1 MRIALTAWGIN
12 PCGYINIAYM
22 PKSASG
28 TTSTHAK
35 ELLQECHAATHIL
48 ILVTRLW
55 EWGDGLSL
63 SMARANCT
71 SIALMHAL
79 NRYNI
84 YIYTH
89 LSPQCICFSLSI
101 YFFIHDL
108 DFHISCCY
116 AGYDPSVWPRPSAA
130 AATAQAPPGVPLDH
144 LPLQRRLAAIMEVL
158 EVSRID
164 LAGNHIDIPSY
175 KIHHPSFR
183 YTMVYLA
190 NGWFR
195 GFIDG
200 DTWWYMNLTVNI

>member
-1 MRIALTAWGIN
+1 
-12 PCGYINIAYM
+12 M

-28 TTSTHAK
+28 TTSTQCQGTAPGMPC
-35 ELLQECHAATHIL
+35 CHSYPDT
-48 ILVTRLW
+48 
-55 EWGDGLSL
+55 GDQAVRMGRWFV

-164 LAGNHIDIPSY
+164 SEII
-175 KIHHPSFR
+175 
-183 YTMVYLA
+183 
-190 NGWFR
+190 
-195 GFIDG
+195 
-200 DTWWYMNLTVNI
+200 